1 MIPPTRLR
9 DDPSTPEGVREVL
22 RAGRPSHPLPGDS
35 RLRSASRIHRLVFV
49 PAAAGLLFW
58 IKSVAI
64 AGLCVV
70 GTVAVVRLAAE
81 PARAPAS
88 SDPLPTARANRTSP
102 AGRSPIPLPV
112 AAPAPAP
119 AEIPET
125 ATIAPSATKKTM
137 APSER
142 RPQPAASAAVVD
154 SAPRDSLASEAALL
168 EQARAMLEGN
178 PLAALTTLDAYTT
191 RFPGGQ
197 LAIEG
202 ELLAVDALRR
212 LGRTSEA
219 KARGA
224 ALLDRAH
231 GSLYE
236 PRIRTMMTE

>member
-1 MIPPTRLR
+1 MIPPTRWR
-9 DDPSTPEGVREVL
+9 DDPSTPQGLRDVL
-22 RAGRPSHPLPGDS
+22 RAGRPSRPLPSDL
-35 RLRSASRIHRLVFV
+35 RRRSASRIHRLVFV
-49 PAAAGLLFW
+49 PAAAGVVFW

-70 GTVAVVRLAAE
+70 GTAAVVRLAAE
-81 PARAPAS
+81 PWHVPASPAPAPTTRAYRS
-88 SDPLPTARANRTSP
+88 SPT
-102 AGRSPIPLPV
+102 GRSPIPLRG
-112 AAPAPAP
+112 AESAPAPVGI
-119 AEIPET
+119 AETPS
-125 ATIAPSATKKTM
+125 IAPSATKKTV

-142 RPQPAASAAVVD
+142 RPQPATSAAVVD
-154 SAPRDSLASEAALL
+154 SAPRDSLASEAAML

-178 PLAALTTLDAYTT
+178 PLAALTALDAYAT

-197 LAIEG
+197 LAMEG

-236 PRIRTMMTE
+236 PRIRTMMVE